1 MLVGSNKE
9 NPSSLSPSP
18 SFSLF
23 HSSFVGVRC
32 GVGNLWGVH
41 AGWLGINKLKQ
52 TRVHRMYL
60 VGQAAS
66 VSSRCPR
73 VTELMMMMPTRFLT

>member
-1 MLVGSNKE
+1 MLVGEQQRESILAL
-9 NPSSLSPSP
+9 SLSL

-32 GVGNLWGVH
+32 GVGKLWGAH

-52 TRVHRMYL
+52 TKVH
-60 VGQAAS
+60 GQAAS

-73 VTELMMMMPTRFLT
+73 VTELTMMVMMPTRFLI